1 MEGAF
6 FTESDLV
13 SADRGRLTTAEDDLL
28 AASYP
33 DWNATNNQEY
43 QS

>member
-6 FTESDLV
+6 FTESDLA

-28 AASYP
+28 AVFIFP
-33 DWNATNNQEY
+33 IVTH
-43 QS
+43 